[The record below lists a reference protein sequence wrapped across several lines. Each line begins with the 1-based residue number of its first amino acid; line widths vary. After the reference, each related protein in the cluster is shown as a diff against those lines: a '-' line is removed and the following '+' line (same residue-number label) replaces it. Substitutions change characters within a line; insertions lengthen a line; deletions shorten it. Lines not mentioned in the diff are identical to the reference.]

1 MQRYAKILAPWPAG
15 VGVFAR
21 QRITLALSLNQAPI
35 ALCKATVVYLKRIWI
50 VRTIPLYLALIGSII
65 VSYVAGVVS
74 YPLVAAQWGM
84 LLPSPKLEIPGDPV
98 DMTLYWQVWQHL
110 QEDFYGEKPS
120 AENQRYGAIRGL
132 TTAFGDLYTRF
143 EDPPQTTVSREYFCG
158 CYWGIGASIE
168 ARAEGFV
175 LLPVPDQPAAQAG
188 IQTGDILVQVDET
201 LLTAELTIDEVV
213 QKVRGNSESEVKLV
227 VHRPGADPTLIETF
241 SFRIA
246 RMKFQIPS
254 MEWRLLDSD
263 PATQTIG
270 YIHHM
275 SFSENSATEMKQAIS
290 ELQAKGA
297 QSYILDLSGNAGGSV
312 DIALQIIDMWLNEGV
327 MLIEEHANGQ
337 EDVFTATAGGEA
349 VTAPLVVVVDGG
361 SASASEIVAGALQ
374 DHGRAQLVGKQTYG
388 KGSVQLRY
396 EFEDKSSLFVT
407 NAQWFTPARH
417 QISGA
422 GLTPNVV
429 VEEGGDPLLAA
440 ITSLQQA
447 NALPETQVG
456 ISEVAPQPTPPP
468 QLYPHRKL

>member
-1 MQRYAKILAPWPAG
+1 M
-15 VGVFAR
+15 
-21 QRITLALSLNQAPI
+21 
-35 ALCKATVVYLKRIWI
+35 
-50 VRTIPLYLALIGSII
+50 RTIPLYLALIFSVI
-65 VSYVAGVVS
+65 VSYLAGLVS
-74 YPLVAAQWGM
+74 YPLVASHWGAF
-84 LLPSPKLEIPGDPV
+84 LPPLKVEIPGDPA
-98 DMTLYWQVWQHL
+98 DMTLFWRVWLHL
-110 QEDFYGEKPS
+110 EEDFYGEKPS
-120 AENQRYGAIRGL
+120 IENRRYGAMRGL
-132 TTAFGDLYTRF
+132 ASSFNDPFTRF

-168 ARAEGFV
+168 ERPEGFV

-188 IQTGDILVQVDET
+188 IQTGDILVQVDEILIT
-201 LLTAELTIDEVV
+201 PEMTIDDVV
-213 QKVRGNSESEVKLV
+213 EKVRGNGEIEVKIV

-241 SFRIA
+241 SFRIK

-270 YIHHM
+270 YIRHM
-275 SFSENSATEMKQAIS
+275 SFSENSATEMKQALT

-312 DIALQIIDMWLNEGV
+312 DIALQIVDMWLNEGV

-337 EDVFTATAGGEA
+337 EDVFSATAGGEA
-349 VTAPLVVVVDGG
+349 VTAPLVVVVDGN

-374 DHGRAQLVGKQTYG
+374 DHGRASLVGKQTYG

-407 NAQWFTPARH
+407 NAQWFTPDRH

-429 VEEGGDPLLAA
+429 VEEGSDPLLAA
-440 ITSLQQA
+440 IMSLQQVS
-447 NALPETQVG
+447 ALPRNQVG
-456 ISEVAPQPTPPP
+456 MVDVAPPPTPPP
-468 QLYPHRKL
+468 HLYPHRKL

>member
-1 MQRYAKILAPWPAG
+1 M
-15 VGVFAR
+15 
-21 QRITLALSLNQAPI
+21 
-35 ALCKATVVYLKRIWI
+35 
-50 VRTIPLYLALIGSII
+50 RTIPLYLALIFSVI
-65 VSYVAGVVS
+65 VSYLAGLVS
-74 YPLVAAQWGM
+74 YPLVAAHWGAF
-84 LLPSPKLEIPGDPV
+84 LPPPQIEIPGDPA
-98 DMTLYWQVWQHL
+98 DMTLFWRVWHHL
-110 QEDFYGEKPS
+110 EEDFYGAKPS
-120 AENQRYGAIRGL
+120 IENRRYGALRGL
-132 TTAFGDLYTRF
+132 ATSFNDPFTRF

-168 ARAEGFV
+168 ARPEGFV

-188 IQTGDILVQVDET
+188 IQTGDLLVQVDEILIT
-201 LLTAELTIDEVV
+201 PEMTIDEVV
-213 QKVRGNSESEVKLV
+213 EKVRGNGEIEVKIV
-227 VHRPGADPTLIETF
+227 VQRPGADPTLIETF
-241 SFRIA
+241 SFRIK

-270 YIHHM
+270 YIRHM
-275 SFSENSATEMKQAIS
+275 SFSENSAAEMKQALT
-290 ELQAKGA
+290 ELQGKGA

-312 DIALQIIDMWLNEGV
+312 DIALQIVDMWLNEGV

-337 EDVFTATAGGEA
+337 EDVFSATAGGEA
-349 VTAPLVVVVDGG
+349 VTAPLVVVVDGN

-374 DHGRAQLVGKQTYG
+374 DHGRAQLVGRQTYG

-407 NAQWFTPARH
+407 NAQWFTPDRH

-429 VEEGGDPLLAA
+429 VAEGSDPLVAA

-447 NALPETQVG
+447 GALPREQVG
-456 ISEVAPQPTPPP
+456 MVDVAPAPTPPP
-468 QLYPHRKL
+468 HLYPHRKL